1 MNEWMEGWRDVR
13 GKACL
18 RECLNSPKMKT
29 KIIKYGLMQCIKL
42 LIKLIDKK
50 LFQSEIWFLYRTQQF
65 ETLSDFYTYYL
76 CEHSL
81 AKTKLFHFIGTF
93 NVVAFLATFLN
104 KKTNGAGWKLLV
116 FAIIQ
121 VIGTPNYL
129 YRIYVIGGDLLNFC
143 SVFNLINCFAP
154 YAKLFALYARL
165 LRSFLWHKSL
175 ALGAKQLMK

>member
-1 MNEWMEGWRDVR
+1 MH
-13 GKACL
+13 
-18 RECLNSPKMKT
+18 
-29 KIIKYGLMQCIKL
+29 
-42 LIKLIDKK
+42 
-50 LFQSEIWFLYRTQQF
+50 RTQQF

-121 VIGTPNYL
+121 VIGTPNNFYW
-129 YRIYVIGGDLLNFC
+129 INATGGDLLNVC
-143 SVFNLINCFAP
+143 SVVNLINSFAP
-154 YAKLFALYARL
+154 YAELFACNAQF
-165 LRSFLWHKSL
+165 LRAFLWHKSSAWATKHQHWVRNSL
-175 ALGAKQLMK
+175 

>member
-1 MNEWMEGWRDVR
+1 
-13 GKACL
+13 
-18 RECLNSPKMKT
+18 
-29 KIIKYGLMQCIKL
+29 MQCIKL

-50 LFQSEIWFLYRTQQF
+50 LFQSEIWFLCRTQQF

-93 NVVAFLATFLN
+93 NVVAFLATFQN

-129 YRIYVIGGDLLNFC
+129 YWITLLGVIYWSFVQC
-143 SVFNLINCFAP
+143 SIWLTVLRPMPNYLHSMP
-154 YAKLFALYARL
+154 YFWDAFFVA
-165 LRSFLWHKSL
+165 
-175 ALGAKQLMK
+175 